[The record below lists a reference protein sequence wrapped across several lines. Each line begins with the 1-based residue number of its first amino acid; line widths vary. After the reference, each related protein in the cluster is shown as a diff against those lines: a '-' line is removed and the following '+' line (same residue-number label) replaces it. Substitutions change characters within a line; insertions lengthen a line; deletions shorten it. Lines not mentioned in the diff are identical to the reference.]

1 MPFASIPFLIFFC
14 FVTLIILVT
23 KDQFRSYIMV
33 CASCC
38 FYAWAGLS
46 SFIYLIVI
54 SLFTYFA
61 AMSMKNYDKN
71 KICYFAILV
80 ILLLL
85 LSSKYTYLPEYI
97 NRLTPYTF
105 EQASY
110 IIPIGISF
118 YSLQAIALLV
128 DIKNNKYTSRVS
140 LKDVTLFVS
149 FFPQSLAGP
158 IHRASELIPQFNKNS
173 PIEITSLAIG
183 FKTLLF
189 GLFCKLIVA
198 DKLALLIEPILSN
211 QHKHDGLLLYTSTIL
226 YSIQIYFDFWGYSL
240 MAIGIGKC
248 LGYDIKINFR
258 NPYLASSI
266 KDFWH
271 RWHISLSQ
279 WMRDYIYISL
289 GGNRKGY
296 LNFLFALFAT
306 FLLSGIWHGISFNFI
321 IWGLIH
327 MLLFIIDD
335 ILKKHLGNSK
345 NKYFRRLFFLATIP
359 FTWLIFRTSNLE
371 ELSTILKKIFFLTDE
386 WSLTSSTSYF
396 TSNVNLF
403 YLITCLL
410 IVLLVNFKFV
420 YNRMNLM
427 PITNTEKI
435 LDSAFL
441 ITCLLFIILF
451 GDIGQQ
457 HFLYFNF

>member
-1 MPFASIPFLIFFC
+1 MPFASLHFLIFFC
-14 FVTLIILVT
+14 LVNVIILFT
-23 KDQFRSYIMV
+23 KDDYRSFLML
-33 CASCC
+33 CASYY

-46 SFIYLIVI
+46 SLIYLFVI
-54 SLFTYFA
+54 SLITYFA
-61 AMSMKNYDKN
+61 AKGMEKYDKN

-80 ILLLL
+80 ILILL
-85 LSSKYTYLPEYI
+85 LSSKYSYFPEYI

-128 DIKNNKYTSRVS
+128 DIKNNNFISKVS
-140 LKDVTLFVS
+140 FKEMALFIS

-158 IHRASELIPQFNKNS
+158 IHRGSELIPQFNKNS
-173 PIEITSLAIG
+173 PIEITLLAIG

-198 DKLALLIEPILSN
+198 DKLALLIEPIFSN
-211 QHKHDGLLLYTSTIL
+211 QHNHDGLLIYTSIIL

-258 NPYLASSI
+258 NPYMASSI

-279 WMRDYIYISL
+279 WMRDYVYIPL

-296 LNFLFALFAT
+296 LYFLLALFAT
-306 FLLSGIWHGISFNFI
+306 FLLSGIWHGLSFNFI

-327 MLLFIIDD
+327 MLLFLIDD
-335 ILKKHLGNSK
+335 ILKKLLGASK
-345 NKYFRRLFFLATIP
+345 NNHFRRLFFLATIP
-359 FTWLIFRTSNLE
+359 FTWLIFRTSNFE
-371 ELSTILKKIFFLTDE
+371 ELCHILKKIFFFSE
-386 WSLTSSTSYF
+386 NWSLLSSTLYF
-396 TSNVNLF
+396 TSGVNLY
-403 YLITCLL
+403 YLITSLL
-410 IVLLVNFKFV
+410 IVLIAHSKFV
-420 YNRMNLM
+420 KNWMNMM
-427 PITNTEKI
+427 PITNIEKI

-457 HFLYFNF
+457 QFLYFNF